1 MEGRLQIVVSIMQ
14 KLINVFVFV
23 QLYPPLFIIWGKEI
37 SGCKK
42 NKELKD
48 CLKGKRCFVLGN
60 GPSLS
65 NQDLSVL
72 DGEVVFTVN
81 QFLRNKQS
89 GRFKP
94 SFHFWMDNNFFV
106 YNNNPEDEELL
117 DVMRNTAQQK
127 DIKCFYPYDKLD
139 YLIENGV
146 STENAYFLLPVLKMY
161 PGFNQKPRLDKYVPG
176 FGTVV
181 LYAIYSAI
189 YMGASEI
196 YILGCDETGIESTIN
211 AVLKRNNNTY
221 SYDVSVNEKLRMEKM
236 VERSSMLQYAYS
248 YYAALKGFAN
258 IYAYCSKRNVKLVN
272 LSAQSVLDMIPSDSL
287 EKISNE

>member
-1 MEGRLQIVVSIMQ
+1 MEGRLQSVVTFLQMV
-14 KLINVFVFV
+14 INFFTTAFGNIF
-23 QLYPPLFIIWGKEI
+23 LSKELKV
-37 SGCKK
+37 CKK
-42 NKELKD
+42 NSELKN

-65 NQDLSVL
+65 KQDLSVL
-72 DGEVVFTVN
+72 DGEIVFTVN
-81 QFLRNKQS
+81 QFLRNKQY

-106 YNNNPEDEELL
+106 YNKNNPEDEELL
-117 DVMRNTAQQK
+117 EVMRKTAEQK
-127 DIKCFYPYDKLD
+127 DIKCFYPYDKKK
-139 YLIENGV
+139 YLVDNDIP
-146 STENAYFLLPVLKMY
+146 TDNAYFLFPALKMH
-161 PGFNQKPRLDKYVPG
+161 PGFKQKPRLDKYVPG

-211 AVLKRNNNTY
+211 SILKRNNNTY
-221 SYDVSVNEKLRMEKM
+221 SYDVSENEKLRMEKM
-236 VERSSMLQYAYS
+236 VGRSSMLQYAYS
-248 YYAALKGFAN
+248 YYAAIKGFAN
-258 IYAYCSKRNVKLVN
+258 MYEYCSKRNVKLVN

-287 EKISNE
+287 DSVIDK